1 MNSHVKDDVAW
12 SEVIILSFI
21 YALYVL
27 FVTAPIGAV
36 ISGIKVYRFKRLAER
51 QDSEISHEQILA
63 ATHHEWL
70 VRSFITMVVL
80 LMVALGTVVYMVGYA
95 VFWGAVIWWFY
106 RLFRGI
112 AALISH
118 KEMPAQICT
127 RAQCYGQ
134 QVNPA

>member
-1 MNSHVKDDVAW
+1 MNSQGQDSVEW
-12 SEVIILSFI
+12 FEVVFLTFI
-21 YALYVL
+21 YVLYLL
-27 FVTAPIGAV
+27 FVTAPIGAI
-36 ISGIKVYRFKRLAER
+36 ISGIKVYRFKKLAE
-51 QDSEISHEQILA
+51 QEGATPSHEQVLA

-70 VRSFITMVVL
+70 VRSFIVMVIL
-80 LMVALGTVVYMVGYA
+80 MMVALGTLAYMVGYA

-112 AALISH
+112 GALISH

-134 QVNPA
+134 VNPI